1 MKIMNPIHKKYSL
14 DTMREIIYYCCNY
27 PCFQALVVFADIKEL
42 RECCR
47 QIPNVKYVC
56 KHEQGHMFF
65 DNQSKIT
72 LALNKDWVATGL
84 RINALLHSNHVDCK
98 TYTPYLVPYYNRS
111 ENEPLDINL

>member
-1 MKIMNPIHKKYSL
+1 MKTMIPIHKKYSL

-47 QIPNVKYVC
+47 QIPNVKFVHR
-56 KHEQGHMFF
+56 HEQGHIFF
-65 DNQSKIT
+65 SNQSKIT

-84 RINALLHSNHVDCK
+84 RINALLHTNRVNCAE
-98 TYTPYLVPYYNRS
+98 YTPYLIPYR
-111 ENEPLDINL
+111 EPKNDIQSGE